1 MTYQLF
7 PMLSISR
14 ARRRLSFSE
23 RDARKSE
30 GENGMEF
37 NDLVAWRL
45 DDFEPS
51 AADDVDAPV
60 FSSLIFFALGCEPP
74 EPEVDENM
82 SMRVLCLFLPEVV
95 GASFLFDASLVSET
109 AVVATLVAE
118 ALFSLAPSL
127 VCSVEAASRSSRY
140 TTRSVSDIMVLI
152 RAHC

>member
-51 AADDVDAPV
+51 AADDMDAPV
-60 FSSLIFFALGCEPP
+60 FSNLIFFAVGCVVP
-74 EPEVDENM
+74 EPEDEENM
-82 SMRVLCLFLPEVV
+82 SMSVLCRFSPVLAGTAFAD
-95 GASFLFDASLVSET
+95 ASFFSDTLAGVAALSAALSSFAASFSG
-109 AVVATLVAE
+109 
-118 ALFSLAPSL
+118 ALDG
-127 VCSVEAASRSSRY
+127 VSRSSR
-140 TTRSVSDIMVLI
+140 
-152 RAHC
+152 